1 MDRARDLV
9 VSILLLG
16 LANSLFG
23 DEVKRLTRSR
33 PNILIITADN
43 LGYGD
48 LRCYNPRSRIP
59 TPNFDRLSGE
69 SARLTG
75 FYTASPTCTVSRA
88 SLLTG
93 RVPQRHGLV
102 RQLPGIEGNYGV
114 GLAQSEILIP
124 QVLKQG
130 ASPYATGCFGKWNI
144 GFAPG
149 SRPTERGFDEF
160 VGHASGNMDYFRHN
174 YRDRHDLYSDVTE
187 LHREGEYSTDLFADA
202 AIDFIERHSSGGQ
215 PWFCYLP
222 FNAPHFPSPGN
233 RRSGEPNQ
241 WQAPDWAF
249 EGCDLSP
256 DESNPVKRYRAVV
269 YALDHALGRV
279 LDCLKDCGV
288 EEETFVFFM
297 SDNGSFRLGREGID
311 VGINDPL
318 RAGGVTCWEGGLRV
332 AAMARFPG
340 KIEAGVTIDD
350 PLWSL
355 DLMVGCAKLAQVPL
369 PVEIEIDGVDPMPVL
384 FGKSQSADRS
394 FVFEYKN
401 HAALRMKNWKI
412 VREAPSDP
420 WQLYDLG
427 RDLKEKRNLAE
438 QFPGKVSELVAE
450 LMVWRRSF

>member
-1 MDRARDLV
+1 MFRVHVLV
-9 VSILLLG
+9 VSLLLFG
-16 LANSLFG
+16 VASSVFG
-23 DEVKRLTRSR
+23 DELERSPRGR

-69 SARLTG
+69 GARLTG

-93 RVPQRHGLV
+93 RIPQRHGLV
-102 RQLPGIEGNYGV
+102 RQLPGVEGNYGV
-114 GLAQSEILIP
+114 GLAQSETLIP

-130 ASPYATGCFGKWNI
+130 VSPYVTGCFGKWNI
-144 GFAPG
+144 GFSPG

-174 YRDRHDLYSDVTE
+174 YRDRHDLYSGVSK
-187 LHREGEYSTDLFADA
+187 LHREGEYSTNLFANA
-202 AIDFIERHSSGGQ
+202 AIDFIERHSKGDQ
-215 PWFCYLP
+215 PWFCYVP

-233 RRSGEPNQ
+233 RRAGEPNQ
-241 WQAPDWAF
+241 WQAPEWAF

-256 DESNPVKRYRAVV
+256 DELNPEERYRAVV

-311 VGINDPL
+311 VGINHPL

-340 KIEAGVTIDD
+340 EIEAGVTIDD
-350 PLWSL
+350 PLWSP
-355 DLMVGCAKLAQVPL
+355 DLLVACAKLAQVTL
-369 PVEIEIDGVDPMPVL
+369 PADREIDGVDPLPVL
-384 FGKSQSADRS
+384 FGETRTVHRS
-394 FVFEYKN
+394 FVFEYKS

-412 VREAPSDP
+412 VREASSEP

-427 RDLKEKRNLAE
+427 RDQEERRNLAG
-438 QFPGKVSELVAE
+438 QFPETVNELVIE
-450 LMVWRRSF
+450 LTRWRRSF